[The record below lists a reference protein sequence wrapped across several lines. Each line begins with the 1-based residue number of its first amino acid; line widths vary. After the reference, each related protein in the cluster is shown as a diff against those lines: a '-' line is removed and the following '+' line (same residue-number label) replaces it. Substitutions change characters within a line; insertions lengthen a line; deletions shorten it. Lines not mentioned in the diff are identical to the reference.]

1 MNRLTKICIAVAVVA
16 ALLWISSQD
25 YDHEVSMSKE
35 YRYNVCLGYWPDYWD
50 LKPNC
55 EGIR

>member
-16 ALLWISSQD
+16 AVLWISSMD
-25 YDHEVSMSKE
+25 YAHEVSMSKE
-35 YRYNVCLGYWPDYWD
+35 YQYNVCLGYWPDYD
-50 LKPNC
+50 NLKRNC

>member
-16 ALLWISSQD
+16 AVLWISSMD
-25 YDHEVSMSKE
+25 YAHEVSMSKE
-35 YRYNVCLGYWPDYWD
+35 YQYNVCHGYWPDYYN

-55 EGIR
+55 EEIR